1 MRIPFLASRHKSR
14 SLLPPLFMMMAVAA
28 SGQAAHAGE
37 GGSTGLASVIDEYER
52 FTEEYPMEAG
62 RSDPSRARQGWPRE
76 KPENMAARR
85 AGLTTIRSHL
95 LALPSAALG
104 EEDGINRDYLRAVL
118 DWRIAGLDFDE
129 RRFAFVAHEGFYNT
143 PYYSARGTI
152 LKSEAEAR
160 DWIGRL
166 RQIPGY
172 FAEQRANLE
181 RGIATG
187 WTQPI
192 RVVDVAV
199 AVLRNQVARP
209 VAEDRLLDPV
219 RGLPATIPE
228 AKRHALLTEASE
240 VVTRQ
245 VRPAQQVMLAFI
257 DSPYRAKAR
266 PEIGIASIPEG
277 RAYYDFLLRYYTTTD
292 LTAEQIHA
300 MGLSEVR
307 RIRAE
312 MDAVIASTGFKG
324 SFADWLHFLRTD
336 ARFYATSREQLLEK
350 ASAAAKRIDGVLPRW
365 FGTLPRQPFVVE
377 PVPRD
382 LEEGY
387 TTARYGGGDFARGFP
402 GRFIVNTSH
411 LDQRPLYELPALTL
425 HEAAPGHHTHFAM
438 TSELEKLPAF
448 RRQRDMLAYREGWA
462 LYAERLGHEMGV
474 YRDAYEKFGSLS
486 TEMWRACRMVVDTGI
501 HVLGWSYAQARACFT
516 ENSAL
521 ADINIDTELARYI
534 GAPGGAVAYKVGE
547 LKIVELRTRAEKM
560 LGGKFDIRRFHDL
573 ILAQGQVPMSVLE
586 TKVDR
591 WIAEQR

>member
-37 GGSTGLASVIDEYER
+37 GGSTGLANVIDEYER

-62 RSDPSRARQGWPRE
+62 RSDPSRAQQGWPRE

-209 VAEDRLLDPV
+209 VAEDGLLDPI

-228 AKRHALLTEASE
+228 AKRNALLTEASE

-547 LKIVELRTRAEKM
+547 LKIVALRTRAEKM